1 MMTKRAMFACGGV
14 GRITVKVREL
24 SVLMKMFHI
33 LIVVVVTQENIF
45 IITPQILHMLTAFAF
60 HSSTKR
66 ELIFLKFSSVLNVW
80 IQPILVLKPASVI
93 TERKCC
99 LCCNLLLDER
109 FHMEPGILHQDIQ
122 QFPSAKKFQK

>member
-45 IITPQILHMLTAFAF
+45 IITPQILHMLMAIAF

-66 ELIFLKFSSVLNVW
+66 ELIFLKFSSVLNV
-80 IQPILVLKPASVI
+80 
-93 TERKCC
+93 
-99 LCCNLLLDER
+99 
-109 FHMEPGILHQDIQ
+109 
-122 QFPSAKKFQK
+122 